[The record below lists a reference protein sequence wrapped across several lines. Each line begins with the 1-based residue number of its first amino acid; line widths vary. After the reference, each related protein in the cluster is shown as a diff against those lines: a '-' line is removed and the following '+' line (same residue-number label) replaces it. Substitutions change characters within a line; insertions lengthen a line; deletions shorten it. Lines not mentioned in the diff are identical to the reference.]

1 MPPYRKNVEN
11 IPLREFN
18 KAPMPI
24 MVFVID
30 LKNDDNIVQQVQ
42 LDYSNFEDR
51 KALGALS
58 YWAYSNHCSI
68 ETIAIVD
75 AEAEI
80 KEENEND

>member
-1 MPPYRKNVEN
+1 MVEYKEGAEKAPVQHSLP
-11 IPLREFN
+11 ILAIVYSLRENDKVVVEKRFN
-18 KAPMPI
+18 
-24 MVFVID
+24 
-30 LKNDDNIVQQVQ
+30 
-42 LDYSNFEDR
+42 YSNFEDR